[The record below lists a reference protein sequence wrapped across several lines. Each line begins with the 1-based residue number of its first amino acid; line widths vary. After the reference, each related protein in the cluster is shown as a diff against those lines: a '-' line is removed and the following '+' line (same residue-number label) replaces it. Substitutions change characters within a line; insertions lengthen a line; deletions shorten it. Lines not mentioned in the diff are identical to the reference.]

1 VKLHRLRLTNFRG
14 ITDREISFPP
24 SGVIVLEGDNEVGK
38 TSMIDA
44 LDLLLQEKDSSNK
57 ALVKGIKPVS
67 ADTGSAVEADISSG
81 PYRFVYRKQFN
92 KATGTTLTILSP
104 AAEQLTGV
112 PAHER
117 VLKMLGDTMDTGL
130 WHALRVMQAAPMTQ
144 ANLSESGAL
153 ATALDKAAGT
163 TGDQEGNDLLIA
175 AVEREHFAYFTKTR
189 KPTGQYKALSDA
201 LDTAQNHADAA
212 LDALAE
218 IADDVEKHAS
228 LTRDLSE
235 LRDQQTTA
243 NEEFQK
249 LSDELSATDELRR
262 QVSDSIR
269 SAITARLE
277 LERARQDSEIR
288 SELAGDITKR
298 SLTTGELADRITL
311 KKADLKF
318 TENQVTDQ
326 QNNTKQLTE
335 AVGAARLTAALARN
349 DVAHLQDVHE
359 LEQLRL
365 RLSQIT
371 QFMADIETAQR
382 TLATTSV
389 DASLLQQIEEASTAL
404 DVATALQQASAAQLL
419 LSPLTDNLEIEIDGQ
434 RLFLERE
441 APEKRPVAKPV
452 EILIPEV
459 LRLTLTPAADAHSLA
474 AKVKHGNDELTR
486 LLTQAQAADVSDA
499 RALHELRRGAE
510 NRLHVTKQGLQ
521 QLLAGD
527 DADELSTRQ
536 IVLEEQIEAY
546 RKTRDQQ
553 PAIADD
559 IASARA
565 ISNAAEADETSAR
578 LLVDQANAGLASYV
592 TERNAQHV
600 EIATLESTF
609 KAQNIELTSAV
620 QKLKEA
626 REKVTD
632 EGLAARTH
640 GAEISVQ
647 NAELVEQQLAAELT
661 AADADSLQSR
671 QTNAGQLRKRLQ
683 AELEARMTDATAVK
697 ARLEVTGSQGRQDHH
712 DEKKTALY
720 DADQKHSA
728 AKKRADAA
736 QLLHDITQRHRNEA
750 KKEYV
755 KPFKEHVTALGRI
768 VYGAGFQVDIDS
780 NLHITTRTMDGATL
794 PYESLS
800 TGAKEQMGIMMRL
813 ACAAIVDEADGVPV
827 IIDDALGYSDPGRLR
842 RLSAVFG
849 AAAADS
855 QVILM
860 TCSPDRYR
868 SIGSATVIKVV
879 RS

>member
-14 ITDREISFPP
+14 ITERDISFPP

-38 TSMIDA
+38 SSMIDA
-44 LDLLLQEKDSSNK
+44 LDLLLQEKDSSTK

-92 KATGTTLTILSP
+92 KTTGTTLTIQSP
-104 AAEQLTGV
+104 TAEQLTGV

-117 VLKMLGDTMDTGL
+117 VLQMLGDTMDTGL
-130 WHALRVMQAAPMTQ
+130 WHALRVMQAAPMIQ

-163 TGDQEGNDLLIA
+163 AGDQEGNDLLIA
-175 AVEREHFAYFTKTR
+175 AVEREHLAYFTKTG
-189 KPTGQYKALSDA
+189 KPTGEYKALSEA
-201 LDTAQNHADAA
+201 LDAAQDHADAA
-212 LDALAE
+212 LNALAE

-235 LRDQQTTA
+235 LRNQQSTA

-262 QVSDSIR
+262 QASDSTR
-269 SAITARLE
+269 AAVTARQE
-277 LERARQDSEIR
+277 LERERQDSETR
-288 SELAGDITKR
+288 SERAADIAER
-298 SLTTGELADRITL
+298 SRATDELLVRITQKLADQAITE
-311 KKADLKF
+311 K
-318 TENQVTDQ
+318 QVTDQ
-326 QNNTKQLTE
+326 QENTRQLIE
-335 AVGAARLTAALARN
+335 AAGAARLAAAVARN
-349 DVAHLQDVHE
+349 DVSHLQDVHE

-365 RLSQIT
+365 RLAQVT

-382 TLATTSV
+382 TLATASV
-389 DASLLQQIEEASTAL
+389 DASLLQEIEAASTAL

-434 RLFLERE
+434 RLYLEDG
-441 APEKRPVAKPV
+441 ALEKRSVAKPV
-452 EILIPEV
+452 EILIPDI

-474 AKVKHGNDELTR
+474 AKVIHSSDELTR
-486 LLTQAQAADVSDA
+486 VLSQAQAVDVSDA
-499 RALHELRRGAE
+499 RTLHEQRRSAE
-510 NRLHVTKQGLQ
+510 NQLQATKQGLQ

-527 DADELSTRQ
+527 DTGELRTRQ

-546 RKTRDQQ
+546 GKTRAHQVS
-553 PAIADD
+553 IAKD
-559 IASARA
+559 IASARV
-565 ISNAAEADETSAR
+565 ISNAAEASESSTR
-578 LLVDQANAGLASYV
+578 LILDQANAGLTSYV
-592 TERNAQHV
+592 TERNDQQV

-620 QKLKEA
+620 QKIKEA
-626 REKVTD
+626 REKITD
-632 EGLAARTH
+632 GGLAARTQE
-640 GAEISVQ
+640 AETAVQ
-647 NAELVEQQLAAELT
+647 NAELLEKQLAAELA
-661 AADADSLQSR
+661 AADPDSLQSR
-671 QTNAGQLRKRLQ
+671 QTNAGQLTKRL
-683 AELEARMTDATAVK
+683 LGDVEARMTDATAVK

-728 AKKRADAA
+728 AKTRADAA
-736 QLLHDITQRHRNEA
+736 QLLHDVTQRHRNAA

-755 KPFKEHVTALGRI
+755 KPFKEHVIALGRI
-768 VYGAGFQVDIDS
+768 VYGADFQVDIDS
-780 NLHITTRTMDGATL
+780 NLHITTRTMGGSTL

-800 TGAKEQMGIMMRL
+800 TGAKEQLAIMTRL

-868 SIGSATVIKVV
+868 AIGSATVIKVV